1 MARRPFVPKS
11 RTDISPSDLT
21 FTYGQCKRC
30 FWLKYNRGIST
41 PGFMPL
47 VGPMSTFQ
55 ESAYRG
61 LPSTSLDPQLLQGKI
76 SRFGA
81 DVESTPIRIMGQETK
96 WRIKGRYDLVIEYE
110 NGTIGLID
118 CKVTTSAMDD
128 EKVNHYLP
136 QLEAYC
142 FALENPVTGLPEKV
156 AHSGLMMWR
165 VDGATQDEEAQ
176 NYFTT
181 QSAFLMVPRDP
192 DGFQEF
198 MRKVIEV
205 LEGPIP
211 ESGEK
216 CDNCAFVEKRNL
228 IDSAG
233 VN

>member
-1 MARRPFVPKS
+1 
-11 RTDISPSDLT
+11 
-21 FTYGQCKRC
+21 
-30 FWLKYNRGIST
+30 
-41 PGFMPL
+41 
-47 VGPMSTFQ
+47 MSAFQ
-55 ESAYRG
+55 EDSYRG
-61 LPSTSLDPQLLQGKI
+61 LASTSLDPQLLPGKI
-76 SRFGA
+76 SRFGEGI
-81 DVESTPIRIMGQETK
+81 ESTPITINGEETQ
-96 WRIKGRYDLVIEYE
+96 WRIKGKYDLVVEYE
-110 NGTIGLID
+110 SGTIGLID

-142 FALENPVTGLPEKV
+142 FALENPMTGLPEKV

-165 VDGATQDEEAQ
+165 VNGATQDEEEQ

-181 QSAFLMVPRDP
+181 ESAFLMIPRDP
-192 DGFQEF
+192 DRFQEF
-198 MRKVIEV
+198 MARVIEV

-228 IDSAG
+228 IDSVG